1 MVGIFFLFIL
11 CLFLI
16 ERSIIAASVLC
27 VLIVLLFLYQNKTT
41 LNRFSLKS
49 SLIIL
54 RYILEYILILCIN
67 IIASNVHVAMIVL
80 SSKINIQPRMV
91 AFKTHLNWD
100 INKAILANSITL
112 TPGTLTVQLYKD
124 TLMIHCLDER
134 FIDGLGNLSFDKILM
149 KIEGVYND
157 SND

>member
-16 ERSIIAASVLC
+16 EKSIIAASVLC
-27 VLIVLLFLYQNKTT
+27 VIIVLLFLYQNKTA
-41 LNRFSLKS
+41 LDRFSLKS

-80 SSKINIQPRMV
+80 SPKINIQPRMI
-91 AFKTHLNWD
+91 AFKTHLRWD

-112 TPGTLTVQLYKD
+112 TPGTLTVQLYED

-157 SND
+157 SNN